1 MVPEFKCKVCGDV
14 IKNNSAIKIAHLK
27 KHNLSVDD
35 YNKVYLK
42 QICECGC
49 GQETKYSYAT
59 RKYLRFIKGH
69 KDTWNKGLT
78 KSTDRRLANA
88 KSGGWNKGLTV
99 ETSLILQQAH
109 NARNYTISLKTPEH
123 WTVMRLKQAE
133 TLLQKYGSSNVNDL
147 ESGYKFRDFVLPSG
161 NTVKIQGYE
170 GLGILYLLEQGYKE
184 QDLITSRKV
193 LPKFKYNETKVYTP
207 DLLVASHKLIVEV
220 KSTWTD
226 LNFKNKTEKIE
237 AVLESGYDYLI
248 LTFDGYHKLH
258 KKQLYERRLH

>member
-35 YNKVYLK
+35 YNKMYLK

-99 ETSLILQQAH
+99 ETSPIVKYQQERAKESISSRSLEVR
-109 NARNYTISLKTPEH
+109 ATITAKQRATLYT
-123 WTVMRLKQAE
+123 R
-133 TLLQKYGSSNVNDL
+133 YGITNVNDL